1 MKRVLFILFSL
12 ILVSSCLEDGSG
24 MRQTYT
30 KTADFQYT
38 DIRFFSDSTFFNT
51 ATPEGFG
58 YDVLNFYHL
67 LDPGKVRVDGGF
79 MLSCLEMPFSGNTE
93 GMNNTYRTYLTN
105 MTKKYSNI
113 YTVYVQSD
121 PAFMPEHDIHF
132 PFKAYGS
139 CTLLGCFVANTVE
152 VADYV
157 KANFGI
163 GDKIT
168 LKATG
173 YLNGNKT
180 GETSIDLVNITE
192 QKDSIVSSWTPF
204 KLESLGSIEHVDFEL
219 ISTKAGVPAYF
230 CMDELTFSA
239 ELSY

>member
-1 MKRVLFILFSL
+1 M
-12 ILVSSCLEDGSG
+12 ILVSSCFDDGSG

-38 DIRFFSDSTFFNT
+38 DISFFSDSTFFNT
-51 ATPEGFG
+51 VTPEGFG

-121 PAFMPEHDIHF
+121 PAFMPEHDIQF
-132 PFKAYGS
+132 PYPK
-139 CTLLGCFVANTVE
+139 L
-152 VADYV
+152 D
-157 KANFGI
+157 
-163 GDKIT
+163 
-168 LKATG
+168 
-173 YLNGNKT
+173 
-180 GETSIDLVNITE
+180 VNI
-192 QKDSIVSSWTPF
+192 
-204 KLESLGSIEHVDFEL
+204 LNR
-219 ISTKAGVPAYF
+219 
-230 CMDELTFSA
+230 
-239 ELSY
+239 